1 MNFSTIELSQYKL
14 YFKRQRCGHP
24 GDLSSFN
31 VLLCKRVK
39 LKTHRMDNCTST
51 LNCTSE
57 LKSAGFAVFCILMS
71 LVIASAILL
80 DALTIAGLLLQSAMP
95 RLLKVLLLNLL
106 TASIISGIVWGVINL
121 YGIVLVLS
129 EISDPFDPICR
140 VGIFLYATSSVLR
153 MFTVATF
160 SVAVFLVVKYGPRPM
175 KSRSIAALVIGLWCG
190 ATCLDIHILIPYI
203 VASQYVGGVAC
214 FPHTDEQVIRQLRYT
229 FTAIWCTFGG
239 LIPLAVCTA
248 VPIICLCYIRYHT
261 GSDNDVYKKAMA
273 KLALFLMIGSLIN
286 ILGQAVTGVI
296 THFSQSQAVY
306 VTYTLIVLSL
316 LPTPIAII
324 IFLKPVRDALKTT
337 IINKIG
343 KGNLASGISSK

>member
-1 MNFSTIELSQYKL
+1 
-14 YFKRQRCGHP
+14 
-24 GDLSSFN
+24 
-31 VLLCKRVK
+31 
-39 LKTHRMDNCTST
+39 MDNCTST

-80 DALTIAGLLLQSAMP
+80 DVLTIAGLLLQSAMP

-190 ATCLDIHILIPYI
+190 ATCLDIHILIPY
-203 VASQYVGGVAC
+203 VWASQYVGGVAC

-286 ILGQAVTGVI
+286 ILGQAVPGVI

-306 VTYTLIVLSL
+306 VTYTLVVLSL
-316 LPTPIAII
+316 LPTPIAIL

-343 KGNLASGISSK
+343 KGNLASGIFSK